1 MTDREQFTTKV
12 EPIMDRVM
20 QDLRS
25 RQAEETRRFMRS
37 PAYILSGIS
46 GPDGGMASQAI
57 ALDSLRVT
65 GEWNSKTAEDYVEMV
80 KAELRKEGITVT
92 PQIEEMMIEKMA
104 RDQVPQSSIDY
115 ILRKAAGNS
124 IFGLPEEARKTPL
137 QREIEERAEEMYNP
151 TKVEK
156 GIGWGLGAAADFAT
170 MGGLGGGV
178 VSGIKF
184 VGADLAINAVIDTVD
199 ASQRKDVPKV
209 IAPGHEEEWLAMNGG
224 KQEET
229 EPVQKEPAIQEQPP
243 VEQMEPEPQA
253 VPASEETAKK
263 EVAQAPVQETKET
276 APEQQAVPE
285 KSNTGGWQGLLTG
298 LGLNG
303 IGDIGRNAGYILA
316 MLPDILLGMFTG
328 KTQSLGIKDNLVPIA
343 SIMAGLFVKNPLL
356 KMTLIGLGG
365 ANLINKAGHEQL
377 AKRDGVTADPVRQNR
392 YLQYEDQKM
401 NPRIRDAQIQGNTLI
416 ASIDGIPVTVTLPD
430 KVMEA
435 HAVGA
440 LPLGTLANA
449 VLEKCDR
456 MQEVSEA
463 RDRFEEESRSQTR
476 GITQREQTI
485 KTTVICQREHNQS
498 RMLLTAGGSS
508 SRRPSTEPPLAAS
521 FSMRRARWPRDS
533 SSPPQG
539 HPSPPSM
546 PSRSPSTATV
556 ADSRPI
562 CTPLFQRPRSAETTC
577 RQERKAF
584 LSYGTGGMSSVT
596 VPIRKGPSHARNTTP
611 FPTRRRRDTLPSVT
625 ARSARFSIS
634 SRRRFLYPIKKP
646 SRRP

>member
-178 VSGIKF
+178 VSGLKF

-199 ASQRKDVPKV
+199 ASQCKDVPKV

-253 VPASEETAKK
+253 IPASEETAKK

-377 AKRDGVTADPVRQNR
+377 AKRDGVSAESVSQNR

-476 GITQREQTI
+476 GITQR
-485 KTTVICQREHNQS
+485 
-498 RMLLTAGGSS
+498 
-508 SRRPSTEPPLAAS
+508 
-521 FSMRRARWPRDS
+521 
-533 SSPPQG
+533 
-539 HPSPPSM
+539 
-546 PSRSPSTATV
+546 
-556 ADSRPI
+556 
-562 CTPLFQRPRSAETTC
+562 
-577 RQERKAF
+577 
-584 LSYGTGGMSSVT
+584 
-596 VPIRKGPSHARNTTP
+596 
-611 FPTRRRRDTLPSVT
+611 
-625 ARSARFSIS
+625 
-634 SRRRFLYPIKKP
+634 
-646 SRRP
+646 

>member
-20 QDLRS
+20 RDLRS

-65 GEWNSKTAEDYVEMV
+65 GEWNSKTVEDYVEMV

-92 PQIEEMMIEKMA
+92 PQLEEMMIEKMA

-124 IFGLPEEARKTPL
+124 IFSLPEEARKTPL

-151 TKVEK
+151 SKVEK
-156 GIGWGLGAAADFAT
+156 GIGWGLGAAADFAS

-178 VSGIKF
+178 VSGLKF

-199 ASQRKDVPKV
+199 ASQCKDVPKV

-224 KQEET
+224 KQEES

-243 VEQMEPEPQA
+243 VEQMESESQA
-253 VPASEETAKK
+253 IPASEETAKK

-377 AKRDGVTADPVRQNR
+377 AKRDGVSAESVSQNR

-476 GITQREQTI
+476 GITQR
-485 KTTVICQREHNQS
+485 
-498 RMLLTAGGSS
+498 
-508 SRRPSTEPPLAAS
+508 
-521 FSMRRARWPRDS
+521 
-533 SSPPQG
+533 
-539 HPSPPSM
+539 
-546 PSRSPSTATV
+546 
-556 ADSRPI
+556 
-562 CTPLFQRPRSAETTC
+562 
-577 RQERKAF
+577 
-584 LSYGTGGMSSVT
+584 
-596 VPIRKGPSHARNTTP
+596 
-611 FPTRRRRDTLPSVT
+611 
-625 ARSARFSIS
+625 
-634 SRRRFLYPIKKP
+634 
-646 SRRP
+646 

>member
-124 IFGLPEEARKTPL
+124 IFSLPEEARKTPL

-178 VSGIKF
+178 VSGLKF

-377 AKRDGVTADPVRQNR
+377 AKRDGVSAESVSQNR

-449 VLEKCDR
+449 VLEKCYR

-476 GITQREQTI
+476 GITQR
-485 KTTVICQREHNQS
+485 
-498 RMLLTAGGSS
+498 
-508 SRRPSTEPPLAAS
+508 
-521 FSMRRARWPRDS
+521 
-533 SSPPQG
+533 
-539 HPSPPSM
+539 
-546 PSRSPSTATV
+546 
-556 ADSRPI
+556 
-562 CTPLFQRPRSAETTC
+562 
-577 RQERKAF
+577 
-584 LSYGTGGMSSVT
+584 
-596 VPIRKGPSHARNTTP
+596 
-611 FPTRRRRDTLPSVT
+611 
-625 ARSARFSIS
+625 
-634 SRRRFLYPIKKP
+634 
-646 SRRP
+646 

>member
-20 QDLRS
+20 RDLRS

-65 GEWNSKTAEDYVEMV
+65 GEWNSKTVEDYVEMV

-92 PQIEEMMIEKMA
+92 PQLEEMMIEKMA

-124 IFGLPEEARKTPL
+124 IFSLPEEARKTPL

-151 TKVEK
+151 SKVEK

-178 VSGIKF
+178 VSGLKF

-224 KQEET
+224 KQEES

-253 VPASEETAKK
+253 IPASEETAKK

-343 SIMAGLFVKNPLL
+343 SIIAGLFVKNPLL

-377 AKRDGVTADPVRQNR
+377 AKRDGVSAESVSQNR

-476 GITQREQTI
+476 GITQR
-485 KTTVICQREHNQS
+485 
-498 RMLLTAGGSS
+498 
-508 SRRPSTEPPLAAS
+508 
-521 FSMRRARWPRDS
+521 
-533 SSPPQG
+533 
-539 HPSPPSM
+539 
-546 PSRSPSTATV
+546 
-556 ADSRPI
+556 
-562 CTPLFQRPRSAETTC
+562 
-577 RQERKAF
+577 
-584 LSYGTGGMSSVT
+584 
-596 VPIRKGPSHARNTTP
+596 
-611 FPTRRRRDTLPSVT
+611 
-625 ARSARFSIS
+625 
-634 SRRRFLYPIKKP
+634 
-646 SRRP
+646 

>member
-104 RDQVPQSSIDY
+104 RDQIPQSSIDY

-151 TKVEK
+151 SKMEK

-178 VSGIKF
+178 VSGLKF

-209 IAPGHEEEWLAMNGG
+209 IALGHEEEWMAMNGG

-263 EVAQAPVQETKET
+263 EVAQAPVQEVTQSSL
-276 APEQQAVPE
+276 EQQSVPA

-401 NPRIRDAQIQGNTLI
+401 NPRIRDAQIQGNNLI

-476 GITQREQTI
+476 GITQR
-485 KTTVICQREHNQS
+485 
-498 RMLLTAGGSS
+498 
-508 SRRPSTEPPLAAS
+508 
-521 FSMRRARWPRDS
+521 
-533 SSPPQG
+533 
-539 HPSPPSM
+539 
-546 PSRSPSTATV
+546 
-556 ADSRPI
+556 
-562 CTPLFQRPRSAETTC
+562 
-577 RQERKAF
+577 
-584 LSYGTGGMSSVT
+584 
-596 VPIRKGPSHARNTTP
+596 
-611 FPTRRRRDTLPSVT
+611 
-625 ARSARFSIS
+625 
-634 SRRRFLYPIKKP
+634 
-646 SRRP
+646 

>member
-178 VSGIKF
+178 VSGLKF

-243 VEQMEPEPQA
+243 VEQMESEPQA

-377 AKRDGVTADPVRQNR
+377 AKRDGVSAESVSQNR

-476 GITQREQTI
+476 GITQR
-485 KTTVICQREHNQS
+485 
-498 RMLLTAGGSS
+498 
-508 SRRPSTEPPLAAS
+508 
-521 FSMRRARWPRDS
+521 
-533 SSPPQG
+533 
-539 HPSPPSM
+539 
-546 PSRSPSTATV
+546 
-556 ADSRPI
+556 
-562 CTPLFQRPRSAETTC
+562 
-577 RQERKAF
+577 
-584 LSYGTGGMSSVT
+584 
-596 VPIRKGPSHARNTTP
+596 
-611 FPTRRRRDTLPSVT
+611 
-625 ARSARFSIS
+625 
-634 SRRRFLYPIKKP
+634 
-646 SRRP
+646 

>member
-20 QDLRS
+20 QNLRS

-156 GIGWGLGAAADFAT
+156 GIGWGLGAAADFAS

-178 VSGIKF
+178 VSGLKF

-276 APEQQAVPE
+276 APEQQAVRA

-377 AKRDGVTADPVRQNR
+377 AKRDGVSAESVSQNR

-401 NPRIRDAQIQGNTLI
+401 NPRIRDAQIQGNNLI

-430 KVMEA
+430 KVVEA

-476 GITQREQTI
+476 GITQR
-485 KTTVICQREHNQS
+485 
-498 RMLLTAGGSS
+498 
-508 SRRPSTEPPLAAS
+508 
-521 FSMRRARWPRDS
+521 
-533 SSPPQG
+533 
-539 HPSPPSM
+539 
-546 PSRSPSTATV
+546 
-556 ADSRPI
+556 
-562 CTPLFQRPRSAETTC
+562 
-577 RQERKAF
+577 
-584 LSYGTGGMSSVT
+584 
-596 VPIRKGPSHARNTTP
+596 
-611 FPTRRRRDTLPSVT
+611 
-625 ARSARFSIS
+625 
-634 SRRRFLYPIKKP
+634 
-646 SRRP
+646 

>member
-156 GIGWGLGAAADFAT
+156 GIGWGLGAAADFAS

-178 VSGIKF
+178 VSGLKF

-243 VEQMEPEPQA
+243 VEQMESEPQA

-377 AKRDGVTADPVRQNR
+377 AKRDGVSAESVSQNR

-476 GITQREQTI
+476 GITQR
-485 KTTVICQREHNQS
+485 
-498 RMLLTAGGSS
+498 
-508 SRRPSTEPPLAAS
+508 
-521 FSMRRARWPRDS
+521 
-533 SSPPQG
+533 
-539 HPSPPSM
+539 
-546 PSRSPSTATV
+546 
-556 ADSRPI
+556 
-562 CTPLFQRPRSAETTC
+562 
-577 RQERKAF
+577 
-584 LSYGTGGMSSVT
+584 
-596 VPIRKGPSHARNTTP
+596 
-611 FPTRRRRDTLPSVT
+611 
-625 ARSARFSIS
+625 
-634 SRRRFLYPIKKP
+634 
-646 SRRP
+646 

>member
-124 IFGLPEEARKTPL
+124 IFSLPEEARKTPL

-178 VSGIKF
+178 VSGLKF

-377 AKRDGVTADPVRQNR
+377 AKRDGVSAESVSQNR

-401 NPRIRDAQIQGNTLI
+401 NPRIRDAQIQGNNLI

-463 RDRFEEESRSQTR
+463 CDRFEEESRSQTR
-476 GITQREQTI
+476 GITQR
-485 KTTVICQREHNQS
+485 
-498 RMLLTAGGSS
+498 
-508 SRRPSTEPPLAAS
+508 
-521 FSMRRARWPRDS
+521 
-533 SSPPQG
+533 
-539 HPSPPSM
+539 
-546 PSRSPSTATV
+546 
-556 ADSRPI
+556 
-562 CTPLFQRPRSAETTC
+562 
-577 RQERKAF
+577 
-584 LSYGTGGMSSVT
+584 
-596 VPIRKGPSHARNTTP
+596 
-611 FPTRRRRDTLPSVT
+611 
-625 ARSARFSIS
+625 
-634 SRRRFLYPIKKP
+634 
-646 SRRP
+646 

>member
-80 KAELRKEGITVT
+80 KAELRKGGITVT

-124 IFGLPEEARKTPL
+124 IFSLPEEARKTPL

-178 VSGIKF
+178 VSGLKF

-209 IAPGHEEEWLAMNGG
+209 IAPGHEEEWLAMNGV

-243 VEQMEPEPQA
+243 VEQMEPGPQA

-285 KSNTGGWQGLLTG
+285 KSNTSGWQGLLTG

-343 SIMAGLFVKNPLL
+343 SIIAGLFVKNPLL

-377 AKRDGVTADPVRQNR
+377 AKRDGVSAESVSQNR

-456 MQEVSEA
+456 MQEDSEA

-476 GITQREQTI
+476 GISQR
-485 KTTVICQREHNQS
+485 
-498 RMLLTAGGSS
+498 
-508 SRRPSTEPPLAAS
+508 
-521 FSMRRARWPRDS
+521 
-533 SSPPQG
+533 
-539 HPSPPSM
+539 
-546 PSRSPSTATV
+546 
-556 ADSRPI
+556 
-562 CTPLFQRPRSAETTC
+562 
-577 RQERKAF
+577 
-584 LSYGTGGMSSVT
+584 
-596 VPIRKGPSHARNTTP
+596 
-611 FPTRRRRDTLPSVT
+611 
-625 ARSARFSIS
+625 
-634 SRRRFLYPIKKP
+634 
-646 SRRP
+646 

>member
-124 IFGLPEEARKTPL
+124 IFSLPEEARKTPL

-170 MGGLGGGV
+170 MGCLGGGV
-178 VSGIKF
+178 VSGLKF

-328 KTQSLGIKDNLVPIA
+328 KTQSLGFKDNLVPIA

-377 AKRDGVTADPVRQNR
+377 AKRDGVSAESVSQNR

-401 NPRIRDAQIQGNTLI
+401 NSGHWA
-416 ASIDGIPVTVTLPD
+416 
-430 KVMEA
+430 
-435 HAVGA
+435 
-440 LPLGTLANA
+440 PLRVPTTS
-449 VLEKCDR
+449 R
-456 MQEVSEA
+456 TEV
-463 RDRFEEESRSQTR
+463 FSQ
-476 GITQREQTI
+476 
-485 KTTVICQREHNQS
+485 
-498 RMLLTAGGSS
+498 
-508 SRRPSTEPPLAAS
+508 
-521 FSMRRARWPRDS
+521 FSH
-533 SSPPQG
+533 Q
-539 HPSPPSM
+539 
-546 PSRSPSTATV
+546 
-556 ADSRPI
+556 
-562 CTPLFQRPRSAETTC
+562 
-577 RQERKAF
+577 
-584 LSYGTGGMSSVT
+584 
-596 VPIRKGPSHARNTTP
+596 
-611 FPTRRRRDTLPSVT
+611 
-625 ARSARFSIS
+625 
-634 SRRRFLYPIKKP
+634 
-646 SRRP
+646 

>member
-178 VSGIKF
+178 VSGLKF

-365 ANLINKAGHEQL
+365 ANLINKSGHEQL
-377 AKRDGVTADPVRQNR
+377 AKRDGVSAESVSQNR

-476 GITQREQTI
+476 GITQR
-485 KTTVICQREHNQS
+485 
-498 RMLLTAGGSS
+498 
-508 SRRPSTEPPLAAS
+508 
-521 FSMRRARWPRDS
+521 
-533 SSPPQG
+533 
-539 HPSPPSM
+539 
-546 PSRSPSTATV
+546 
-556 ADSRPI
+556 
-562 CTPLFQRPRSAETTC
+562 
-577 RQERKAF
+577 
-584 LSYGTGGMSSVT
+584 
-596 VPIRKGPSHARNTTP
+596 
-611 FPTRRRRDTLPSVT
+611 
-625 ARSARFSIS
+625 
-634 SRRRFLYPIKKP
+634 
-646 SRRP
+646 

>member
-178 VSGIKF
+178 VSGLKF

-298 LGLNG
+298 LGLNA

-377 AKRDGVTADPVRQNR
+377 AKRDGVSAESVSQNR

-476 GITQREQTI
+476 GITQR
-485 KTTVICQREHNQS
+485 
-498 RMLLTAGGSS
+498 
-508 SRRPSTEPPLAAS
+508 
-521 FSMRRARWPRDS
+521 
-533 SSPPQG
+533 
-539 HPSPPSM
+539 
-546 PSRSPSTATV
+546 
-556 ADSRPI
+556 
-562 CTPLFQRPRSAETTC
+562 
-577 RQERKAF
+577 
-584 LSYGTGGMSSVT
+584 
-596 VPIRKGPSHARNTTP
+596 
-611 FPTRRRRDTLPSVT
+611 
-625 ARSARFSIS
+625 
-634 SRRRFLYPIKKP
+634 
-646 SRRP
+646 

>member
-124 IFGLPEEARKTPL
+124 IFSLPEEARKTPL

-178 VSGIKF
+178 VSGLKF

-253 VPASEETAKK
+253 IPASEETAKK

-377 AKRDGVTADPVRQNR
+377 AKRDGVSAESVSQNR

-476 GITQREQTI
+476 GITQR
-485 KTTVICQREHNQS
+485 
-498 RMLLTAGGSS
+498 
-508 SRRPSTEPPLAAS
+508 
-521 FSMRRARWPRDS
+521 
-533 SSPPQG
+533 
-539 HPSPPSM
+539 
-546 PSRSPSTATV
+546 
-556 ADSRPI
+556 
-562 CTPLFQRPRSAETTC
+562 
-577 RQERKAF
+577 
-584 LSYGTGGMSSVT
+584 
-596 VPIRKGPSHARNTTP
+596 
-611 FPTRRRRDTLPSVT
+611 
-625 ARSARFSIS
+625 
-634 SRRRFLYPIKKP
+634 
-646 SRRP
+646 

>member
-20 QDLRS
+20 RDLRS

-65 GEWNSKTAEDYVEMV
+65 GEWNSKTVEDYVEMV

-92 PQIEEMMIEKMA
+92 PQLEEMMIEKMA

-124 IFGLPEEARKTPL
+124 IFSLPEEARKTPL

-151 TKVEK
+151 SKVEK

-178 VSGIKF
+178 VSGLKF

-224 KQEET
+224 KQEES

-343 SIMAGLFVKNPLL
+343 SIIAGLFVKNPLL

-377 AKRDGVTADPVRQNR
+377 AKRDGVSAESVSQNR

-476 GITQREQTI
+476 GITQR
-485 KTTVICQREHNQS
+485 
-498 RMLLTAGGSS
+498 
-508 SRRPSTEPPLAAS
+508 
-521 FSMRRARWPRDS
+521 
-533 SSPPQG
+533 
-539 HPSPPSM
+539 
-546 PSRSPSTATV
+546 
-556 ADSRPI
+556 
-562 CTPLFQRPRSAETTC
+562 
-577 RQERKAF
+577 
-584 LSYGTGGMSSVT
+584 
-596 VPIRKGPSHARNTTP
+596 
-611 FPTRRRRDTLPSVT
+611 
-625 ARSARFSIS
+625 
-634 SRRRFLYPIKKP
+634 
-646 SRRP
+646 